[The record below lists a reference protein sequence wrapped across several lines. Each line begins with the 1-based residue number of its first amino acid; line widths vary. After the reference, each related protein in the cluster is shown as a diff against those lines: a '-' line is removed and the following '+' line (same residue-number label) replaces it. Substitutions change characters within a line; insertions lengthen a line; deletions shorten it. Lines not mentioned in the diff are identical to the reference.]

1 MLGEVPL
8 DGLVHELAI
17 AGSQVEGRA
26 GAGAGAGGDRPA
38 GPDVVAPAGP
48 GCYGPAP
55 RLPDDVRDETGGVA
69 TVEILGWLNL
79 PETLT
84 VREDAGQLAER
95 RGCRRT
101 DGDLDGR
108 RGSRRRALPVRLARS

>member
-1 MLGEVPL
+1 MSLARKCGADVLVPVGVEGLVMLGEVPL

-26 GAGAGAGGDRPA
+26 GAGAGAGADPLGGPVVVGPA
-38 GPDVVAPAGP
+38 GA

-69 TVEILGWLNL
+69 TVEILGWLKP
-79 PETLT
+79 PENPT
-84 VREDAGQLAER
+84 VRENAGPMAER
-95 RGCRRT
+95 RGR
-101 DGDLDGR
+101 
-108 RGSRRRALPVRLARS
+108 